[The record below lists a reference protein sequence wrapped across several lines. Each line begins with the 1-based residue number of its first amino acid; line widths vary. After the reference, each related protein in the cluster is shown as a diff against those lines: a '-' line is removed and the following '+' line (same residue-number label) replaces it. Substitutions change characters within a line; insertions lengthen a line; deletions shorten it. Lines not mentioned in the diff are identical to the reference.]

1 MHHSGSLNLG
11 GNVYA
16 SVGDQR
22 LGQAGLHG
30 AAGPYHIQNGDH
42 DGLRAAQP
50 LQGGEDALQRVA
62 LDTDKNDVG
71 LLVIALLFKCGNGDG
86 KGTVAGLQH
95 QAVFFNGI
103 PVGAPGNEGD
113 ILSAHGQEGGQTASR
128 AAGAVY
134 KVLHKSL
141 QAVYNLFPVY
151 HAEAARRNTARPGK
165 KDLTNGRNGGKMKI
179 TYTN

>member
-30 AAGPYHIQNGDH
+30 AASPYHIQNGDH

-62 LDTDKNDVG
+62 LDTDKNNVG
-71 LLVIALLFKCGNGDG
+71 LLVIMLLFKCGNGDG
-86 KGTVAGLQH
+86 KGAVAGLQH

-103 PVGAPGNEGD
+103 PVGASGNEGD
-113 ILSAHGQEGGQTASR
+113 ILSAHG
-128 AAGAVY
+128 
-134 KVLHKSL
+134 
-141 QAVYNLFPVY
+141 
-151 HAEAARRNTARPGK
+151 
-165 KDLTNGRNGGKMKI
+165 
-179 TYTN
+179 